1 VPITLSTIKDWCRVK
16 HTGDDAALQLI
27 YDGVVREMEERT
39 GWCLDVVTRTQYVE
53 AEPDNEELL
62 LRLERQPV
70 SAVTFTPTGGSATAL
85 SLVTIAGL
93 QYVVM
98 DHASLT
104 EYPVTLTLTCGSG
117 TLHPLL
123 QLAVLTRCAQK
134 NAERGD
140 DTVALS
146 SDYWDRIS
154 AMMGKGVA

>member
-1 VPITLSTIKDWCRVK
+1 MPITLSTIKDFCRVK

-53 AEPDNEELL
+53 AKPEDLL

-70 SAVTFTPTGGSATAL
+70 SAVTFTPTGGSPTAL

-104 EYPVTLTLTCGSG
+104 EYPVTLTLTCGSA

-123 QLAVLTRCAQK
+123 QLAVLTRCAQR

-154 AMMGKGVA
+154 ALMGKGVA